1 MNVWVKLR
9 AHRLALWGSGMLVL
23 AIAVAVLAPWIAP
36 YDPHAPLK
44 VGIDDIFA
52 PPNALHWLGTDD
64 AGRDV
69 LSHFVYGAR
78 VSLIVGFFATFISV
92 FIGGSIGLL
101 AGFVG
106 GRTDQALM
114 RLADVALV
122 IPDLPLII
130 VLVALTEPG
139 LINIII
145 AIGIVGWSGTARLV
159 RAQTL
164 AVKQRS
170 FVLRARALG
179 AGTARI
185 ILRHVLPL
193 VLPLLVANTVL
204 VLSLAILNES
214 TLSFL
219 GLGDST
225 LISWGQM
232 LHFAFTR
239 GAMSAGAWW
248 ALVPPGLGIVWVVLG
263 CTLLGQGLEQ
273 MLNSGR
279 ERHHLLKEHQP
290 PLRGQDAPADL
301 DAAVLIVRD
310 LRVEYGGEGS
320 RAVGAVDGVSF
331 ALERGEILGIVGESG
346 CGKTSLALGLLR
358 LLPPGGR
365 VVGGGVWLA
374 GRELLTLDAA
384 EMDALRWKELSV
396 VFQGAMHSLNPLRT
410 VAAQI
415 AEAIGRHEP
424 ATVDIAARVDELLVR
439 VGIAPERGG
448 DYPHQY
454 SGGMCQRAAI
464 AMALACNP
472 KVLVADEPTTALD
485 AMVQAQILD
494 LLNELRRELGLAV
507 VLVTH
512 DLGAVARIC
521 DRVLVMY
528 SGAVVECA
536 DREALFVRPQHPYS
550 QALLAAHPNL
560 KHRRGPLPSIP
571 GSPPSLQETLPGCRF
586 APRCT
591 RAEAHCREEVPAL
604 RRVDAGQMV
613 ACHLVDVA
621 AGQGV

>member
-1 MNVWVKLR
+1 VNVWEQLR

-23 AIAVAVLAPWIAP
+23 SIAVAALAPWIAP

-69 LSHFVYGAR
+69 LSHFVYGSR

-106 GRTDQALM
+106 GRTDHALM

-164 AVKQRS
+164 AVKERP

-193 VLPLLVANTVL
+193 VLPLMVANTVL

-273 MLNSGR
+273 MLNAGR
-279 ERHHLLKEHQP
+279 ERHHLMKEYRQP
-290 PLRGQDAPADL
+290 PPLVPARSS
-301 DAAVLIVRD
+301 AAVLEVRD
-310 LRVEYGGEGS
+310 LSVEYGAEGS
-320 RAVGAVDGVSF
+320 RAVCAVDGVSF
-331 ALERGEILGIVGESG
+331 VLERGEILGIVGESG

-374 GRELLTLDAA
+374 GHELLTLDAA
-384 EMDALRWKELSV
+384 EMDALRWKELAV

-424 ATVDIAARVDELLVR
+424 DTVDIAARVDELLAR

-528 SGAVVECA
+528 GGAVVECA
-536 DREALFVRPQHPYS
+536 DREALFARPLHPYS
-550 QALLAAHPNL
+550 QALLAAHPSL

-571 GSPPSLQETLPGCRF
+571 GSPPSLQETPPGCRF

>member
-1 MNVWVKLR
+1 MLL
-9 AHRLALWGSGMLVL
+9 LAVV
-23 AIAVAVLAPWIAP
+23 VAALAPWFAP
-36 YDPHAPLK
+36 YDPYAPLK

-52 PPNALHWLGTDD
+52 PPGISHWLGTDD

-78 VSLIVGFFATFISV
+78 VSLLVGFFATFIAV
-92 FIGGSIGLL
+92 FIGGSIGLV

-106 GRTDQALM
+106 GRTDHVLM

-164 AVKQRS
+164 AVKERR

-179 AGTARI
+179 ASTPRI

-193 VLPLLVANTVL
+193 VLPLMVANTVL

-263 CTLLGQGLEQ
+263 CTLLGQGVEQ
-273 MLNSGR
+273 MLNPGR
-279 ERHHLLKEHQP
+279 ERHHLIKEHQS
-290 PLRGQDAPADL
+290 PLRARAMSASSN
-301 DAAVLIVRD
+301 AALLEVCD
-310 LRVEYGGEGS
+310 LRVEYAVEGQDNA
-320 RAVGAVDGVSF
+320 RTVGTVGTVGAVDGVSF

-365 VVGGGVWLA
+365 VVGGCVWLD
-374 GRELLTLDAA
+374 GRELLALHSA
-384 EMDALRWKELSV
+384 EMDALRWRELAV
-396 VFQGAMHSLNPLRT
+396 VFQGSMHSLNPLRT
-410 VAAQI
+410 VASQI
-415 AEAIGRHEP
+415 AEAIVRHEP
-424 ATVDIAARVDELLVR
+424 DAVDTAARVDNLLAR
-439 VGIAPERGG
+439 VGIAPARGD

-485 AMVQAQILD
+485 AMVQAQVLD
-494 LLNELRRELGLAV
+494 LLDRLRRELGLAIA
-507 VLVTH
+507 LVTH

-528 SGAVVECA
+528 GGVAVECTT
-536 DREALFVRPQHPYS
+536 REALFARPLHPYS
-550 QALLAAHPNL
+550 QALLAAHPDL
-560 KHRRGPLPSIP
+560 QHGRGKLPSIP
-571 GSPPSLQETLPGCRF
+571 GSPPNLQAPPPGCRF
-586 APRCT
+586 APRCAL
-591 RAEAHCREEVPAL
+591 AEARCREQVPVL
-604 RRVDAGQMV
+604 RAVGVGQLV
-613 ACHLVDVA
+613 ACHLVA
-621 AGQGV
+621 EGAGEEL